1 MQYAGSPKI
10 LWSEIK
16 PTPAQLTMAAQ
27 LGLQVTADDTFAMLA
42 SNILEV
48 VCDAIGCPSRE
59 VSDRQRGLAEEL
71 GVDITDCSS
80 SSVAFVRIKQAIE
93 IANSDAARRM
103 ELKPGDRVVKRVNK
117 AERYLLEALGERLES
132 FSRQIHGEERCP
144 AFVRMARSSSR
155 AEDRRRPAIWT
166 RSRLLTDC

>member
-48 VCDAIGCPSRE
+48 VGDAIGCPSRE

-71 GVDITDCSS
+71 GIDITDCSS

-132 FSRQIHGEERCP
+132 FSRQIHGEDEVSSIREDGQVFFKGGGQAP
-144 AFVRMARSSSR
+144 AHYLDKVTAP
-155 AEDRRRPAIWT
+155 D
-166 RSRLLTDC
+166 